1 MFVHLFYIYVCYV
14 FNSSLGV
21 LLCLYYLN
29 TSKFPVIKY
38 LINISVLYITY
49 LLIYVRFCS

>member
-1 MFVHLFYIYVCYV
+1 MNQTFREQFVKCSAE
-14 FNSSLGV
+14 SSLGV
-21 LLCLYYLN
+21 LLCIYYLN

-38 LINISVLYITY
+38 VINISALYITY